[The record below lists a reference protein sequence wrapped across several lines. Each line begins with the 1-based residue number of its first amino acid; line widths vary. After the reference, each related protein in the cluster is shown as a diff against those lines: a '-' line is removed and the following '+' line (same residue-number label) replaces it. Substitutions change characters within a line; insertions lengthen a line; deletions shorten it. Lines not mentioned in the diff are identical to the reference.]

1 MLRDR
6 NLYAPL
12 PPTSGGR
19 LVPGTRR
26 PRRTGNNIANGWGGG
41 GGQGIR
47 RGKARGYGI
56 FEHSTA
62 PPQIPKLWRKYENP
76 SFMTNRNNP
85 RKKNFFY

>member
-41 GGQGIR
+41 GAGDTAGEGKGIR
-47 RGKARGYGI
+47 DFRTLYCA
-56 FEHSTA
+56 STNSEIMA
-62 PPQIPKLWRKYENP
+62 EIRK
-76 SFMTNRNNP
+76 SFIHDQ
-85 RKKNFFY
+85 